1 VKLRTAAV
9 LCLGLGALAGA
20 YAKWA
25 RPRILNWGARPDE
38 ITRPLPGDEVLPEV
52 CLQTTRA
59 VTVDASPEHI
69 WPWLLQM
76 GMKPRA
82 GVYTYDW
89 IERLLGL
96 DVENSDRILPEFQH
110 LEPGE
115 YLGVDKKGQGIVVRQ
130 VLSEQ
135 AIVLQWTPAQST
147 WTFALY
153 PEEGRTRL
161 ISRNRIVGKGPMFWI
176 MMAGFMEAASLV
188 MERKMLLGIKDRAER
203 LARERVAALA

>member
-1 VKLRTAAV
+1 VG
-9 LCLGLGALAGA
+9 LGLGALAGT
-20 YAKWA
+20 YANLA

-38 ITRPLPGDEVLPEV
+38 ITRALPGDEVLPEV

-59 VTVDASPEHI
+59 ITVEAMPEHI
-69 WPWLLQM
+69 WPWLVQM

-96 DVENSDRILPEFQH
+96 DVENSDRILAEFQH
-110 LEPGE
+110 LQPGE